1 MSGRPDKP
9 SFFAELQRRHVYKI
23 GAMYAVAGW
32 LLVQVVTQALPVFD
46 ASPLAQRLLV
56 LLVVAGFPLTL
67 VLAWM
72 FDITP
77 QGIVRT
83 KDLPADAVP
92 AARPKPEAEPPSP
105 PKPPGYEF
113 GDFCVDSSRRALLRR
128 DGQPQPLTPRVF
140 DTLLYLIQHAG
151 SVLGKDELM
160 AAIWSGRVV
169 EENNL
174 SQNISTLRRVLGDG
188 EGGSRYILTVPGQG
202 YRFVGEV
209 REVGDGQ
216 RPATSAGSAPPV
228 VAAGAPT
235 SRSRKLPGSW
245 MAASIVLVA
254 ALVTIVVALRPSHR
268 PAAEVAAAVTRT
280 IAVLPFKSLLAESRD
295 DTLDLGMTD
304 MLIAKL
310 SNSHELVVRP
320 LSAVRHYGGQTQDPL
335 AAGRELGV
343 ESVLDGSFQRWGDRI
358 RVTARLL
365 QVRDGSALWAGS
377 FDEKFTDVF
386 TVQDAI
392 SQRVAASLALRLSGD
407 EQKGLAKRYTEN
419 IEAYQL
425 YLTGRMHIENLTHS
439 EILKGIEFLRRAIE
453 LDPHYALAY
462 AAIADAYRRLP
473 INSDMRPEEAFP
485 QAEAAAEKALALDD
499 SIALTHVALGFTR
512 MWYDWRWADAEREFK
527 RAIELNPSDAL
538 AHLGNSVLLTNLG
551 RNDEAVLEARRALE
565 LDPMSLIVK
574 SVAAW
579 SLAHGGRDDEAI
591 ASLRKAFDI
600 NPNFWIA
607 HLQMSRILSRQ
618 GKYAE
623 AIAELNQ
630 ARRFSEDDAG
640 VIAGLGIAWARAG
653 DAAKARA
660 ALDELQSVS
669 SGQYVAPSNFAGLYA
684 ALGQMDQAFA
694 ALDRAYAERDPEMA
708 FLNNWEAADT
718 LRTDPRYAVL
728 RRRMNLD

>member
-1 MSGRPDKP
+1 M
-9 SFFAELQRRHVYKI
+9 
-23 GAMYAVAGW
+23 
-32 LLVQVVTQALPVFD
+32 
-46 ASPLAQRLLV
+46 SPLAQRLLV
-56 LLVVAGFPLTL
+56 LTVIAGFPLAL
-67 VLAWM
+67 VLSWL

-83 KDLPADAVP
+83 GDLPASAVP
-92 AARPKPEAEPPSP
+92 APVQAPQPESVAESP
-105 PKPPGYEF
+105 LPLKPPQYEF
-113 GDFCVDSSRRALLRR
+113 GDFCVDSARRALLRR
-128 DGQPQPLTPRVF
+128 DGQPLPLTPRVF

-151 SVLGKDELM
+151 SVLGKDQLM

-202 YRFVGEV
+202 YRFVGDV
-209 REVGDGQ
+209 REVGQ
-216 RPATSAGSAPPV
+216 LPAPSAGSATPAV
-228 VAAGAPT
+228 VAGAAP
-235 SRSRKLPGSW
+235 SRTRKLSASRL
-245 MAASIVLVA
+245 AATVVLVA
-254 ALVTIVVALRPSHR
+254 AFIIIVVAIRPWHR
-268 PAAEVAAAVTRT
+268 PAPTVTATPTRT
-280 IAVLPFKSLLAESRD
+280 IAVLPFKSLLAEARD
-295 DTLDLGMTD
+295 DALDLGMTD

-310 SNSHELVVRP
+310 SNSHELVVRS
-320 LSAVRHYGGQTQDPL
+320 LSAVRRYGGQTQDPL

-358 RVTARLL
+358 RVTARLV

-386 TVQDAI
+386 SVQDAI

-407 EQKGLAKRYTEN
+407 ERKGLAKRYTEN

-425 YLTGRMHIENLTHS
+425 YLTGRTHIDNLTHS
-439 EILKGIEFLRRAIE
+439 EILKGIDFLQRAIA
-453 LDPHYALAY
+453 LDPNYALAY

-485 QAEAAAEKALALDD
+485 KAEAAAEKALALDD

-551 RNDEAVLEARRALE
+551 RNDEAILEARRALE

-579 SLAHGGRDDEAI
+579 SLDHGGRDDEAV

-600 NPNFWIA
+600 NPDFWLA
-607 HLQMSRILSRQ
+607 HVQMSRILLRQ

-630 ARRFSEDDAG
+630 AKRFSEGDG
-640 VIAGLGIAWARAG
+640 GIITELGIAWAKAG
-653 DAAKARA
+653 DLAKTRA
-660 ALDELQSVS
+660 ALDELQALS
-669 SGQYVAPSNFAGLYA
+669 SRQYVPPSNFAGLYA
-684 ALGQMDQAFA
+684 ALGQLDQAFT
-694 ALDRAYAERDPEMA
+694 ALDRAYAERDAEMA
-708 FLNNWEAADT
+708 FLGNWEAADS
-718 LRTDPRYAVL
+718 LRADPRYAVL
-728 RRRMNLD
+728 LKRMNLDQAVR

>member
-1 MSGRPDKP
+1 MNGRPGKL

-32 LLVQVVTQALPVFD
+32 LLVQVVTQVLPVFD
-46 ASPLAQRLLV
+46 VSPLAQRIFV
-56 LLVVAGFPLTL
+56 LIVVAGFPLTL
-67 VLAWM
+67 VLAWV

-83 KDLPADAVP
+83 NSLPTDAVP
-92 AARPKPEAEPPSP
+92 APEALLP
-105 PKPPGYEF
+105 PKAPGYEF
-113 GDFCVDSSRRALLRR
+113 GDFRVDLSGRTLLRR
-128 DGQPQPLTPRVF
+128 DGQPLLLTPRVF

-188 EGGSRYILTVPGQG
+188 EGASRYILTVPGQG

-209 REVGDGQ
+209 REVAATQ
-216 RPATSAGSAPPV
+216 YPPASADTAPPA
-228 VAAGAPT
+228 VAAGAPQSKT
-235 SRSRKLPGSW
+235 RLRRSW
-245 MAASIVLVA
+245 MAATVLLVA
-254 ALVTIVVALRPSHR
+254 ALAVIAVALRPWHR
-268 PAAEVAAAVTRT
+268 PAPQIPVAPTRT
-280 IAVLPFKSLLAESRD
+280 IAVLPFKSLLAESHD

-310 SNSHELVVRP
+310 SNSHEVVVRP
-320 LSAVRHYGGQTQDPL
+320 LSAVRRYGGQTQDPL

-358 RVTARLL
+358 RVTARLV

-386 TVQDAI
+386 AVQDAI

-425 YLTGRMHIENLTHS
+425 YLTGRTHIENLTHS
-439 EILKGIEFLRRAIE
+439 EILKGIDFLRRAIE

-473 INSDMRPEEAFP
+473 INNYVRPEDAFP
-485 QAEAAAEKALALDD
+485 QAEAAAQKALALDD

-512 MWYDWRWADAEREFK
+512 MWYDWHWADAEREFR

-551 RNDEAVLEARRALE
+551 RHDEAVLEARRALE
-565 LDPMSLIVK
+565 LDPMSLIIK

-579 SLAHGGRDDEAI
+579 SLAHGGRDDEAL
-591 ASLRKAFDI
+591 AALRKAFDI
-600 NPNFWIA
+600 SPNFWVA
-607 HLQMSRILSRQ
+607 HVQMSRILIRQ
-618 GKYAE
+618 GKYPE

-640 VIAGLGIAWARAG
+640 VITGLGVAWARAG
-653 DAAKARA
+653 DPAKARA

-669 SGQYVAPSNFAGLYA
+669 SRQYVAPSNFAALYT
-684 ALGQMDQAFA
+684 ALGQTDQAFA

-708 FLNNWEAADT
+708 FLNNWEAVDT
-718 LRTDPRYAVL
+718 LRADPRYTVL
-728 RRRMNLD
+728 LERMNLDRGSR